1 MNHRFSF
8 RPVVKAVLLSLLV
21 TGCQRAAEERRENIS
36 AVPPLKAEGSEVTT
50 LQLKLPPGNSGRP
63 VFAGLKR
70 DGRLVA
76 RGEGMVGTNA
86 VTDVVFRT
94 LDKTIAIQNGAYDLW
109 VVIDRD
115 GVQACHPSFGDTYL
129 RDTWQWPKTDRVVRY
144 DNPAAWKTKTLS
156 RPENLVTV
164 HYRRYDEDYNDVG
177 IWSWDANYK
186 KSPEQNE
193 LLEVGR
199 DDFGLVFQL
208 DRSEY
213 GSDKIGLVPRLHA
226 DWSQKDGADKFW
238 TPDMGQEVYLVG
250 TKNKVWTTKPETK
263 DQVVAAYLDAR
274 DRLIVEVSR
283 PLKDGETS
291 GVKIT
296 DRAGHPVALA
306 SSRHEKTNSIAVI
319 LAQPLDVA
327 NDGYAIRVAGFADS
341 VRGTPRGIL
350 DDPALFCDREAV
362 LGASYTHEATTFR
375 VFAPSAAALNVVLYD
390 EATGN
395 AGRRLAAMTAAG
407 RGIWEARVF
416 GDLAGKFYLYG
427 LDERE
432 VLDIYAVN
440 AVDSSRRARIT
451 DLAGTGSVPAGP
463 RVASPVDMVVYEMHV
478 RDFTIATNSPA
489 KPENRGKYLGF
500 IEAAEHLKELGVT
513 HVQLLPLQDFEN
525 DEAGTNYGWGYVTTA
540 FNSPDGWFASNPN
553 DDSRIREFKQLVAA
567 LHERGIG
574 VIMDVVYNHTSNNAP
589 FNALVPRYYYRYLP
603 DGSYA
608 NGSGCGN
615 DFRTEAPMARKYIAD
630 SLKYWVTEY
639 GIDGFR
645 FDLMALI
652 DLDTMK
658 EVENELRAIRPDVVL
673 YGEPWGGGG
682 ASTAKSPTNKQT
694 IRGTHLGAF
703 NDDIR
708 NALVGSPFER
718 TRGGFI
724 QDGSH
729 RDELIRGLQGQWRSW
744 GDGPYQVINYMSCHD
759 NYVVYDKLKASKP
772 GASHQDILEMMKLGY
787 LLLFTA
793 QGVPFIHGGEEF
805 ARTKQGHENSYNAP
819 DDINQVD
826 WSLKKTNADLFTYVR
841 DLIALRKA
849 HPVFRLRAKEQIAA
863 WLKFPKTGD
872 PNVLMYTYDAGNAE
886 GEPWKQVC
894 VIVNAADSGSAE
906 VKLPDGVWQVAFDHT
921 GAVAEPRP
929 VQGTVQVRHKSG
941 MVLSQP

>member
-1 MNHRFSF
+1 MNRQGFFSAF
-8 RPVVKAVLLSLLV
+8 AKTVSGALLIGCECAAAPSL
-21 TGCQRAAEERRENIS
+21 
-36 AVPPLKAEGSEVTT
+36 PPPKAEGAEVVT
-50 LQLKLPPGNSGRP
+50 LQIQPPAGTDGRR
-63 VFAGLKR
+63 VFAALKR
-70 DGRLVA
+70 DGRIVA
-76 RGEGMVGTNA
+76 RGKSAVGTNGVIELVLRA
-86 VTDVVFRT
+86 
-94 LDKTIAIQNGAYDLW
+94 LDKETQMPTGTHDLW

-115 GVQACHPSFGDTYL
+115 GLAACHPSFGDWCL
-129 RDTWQWPKTDRVVRY
+129 RDTWPKSGRY
-144 DNPAAWKTKTLS
+144 DDPAAWKQKPPAQ
-156 RPENLVTV
+156 PENLVTI
-164 HYRRYDEDYNDVG
+164 HYHRYDEDYDDVG

-208 DRSEY
+208 DGSEY

-226 DWSQKDGADKFW
+226 DWSQKDGDDKFW
-238 TPDMGQEVYLVG
+238 TPDMGKEVYLVG
-250 TKNKVWTTKPETK
+250 TKEKIWTAKPDIK
-263 DQVVAAYLDAR
+263 PQVVAAHIDAR
-274 DRLIVEVSR
+274 DRLVVQLSR
-283 PLKDGETS
+283 PLQPSQVSEVRVKVVDRTGKAVAVA
-291 GVKIT
+291 GVRLTGKGGKSNGLDVT
-296 DRAGHPVALA
+296 L
-306 SSRHEKTNSIAVI
+306 S
-319 LAQPLDVA
+319 QPLDVVS
-327 NDGYAIRVAGFADS
+327 NTYTVAVGGFAET
-341 VRGTPRGIL
+341 VVARPRGIL
-350 DDPALFCDREAV
+350 NDPALFCDTNAV
-362 LGASYTHEATTFR
+362 LGASYTPKATTFR
-375 VFAPSAAALNVVLYD
+375 VFAPAVAAVNVVLYH

-395 AGRRLAAMTAAG
+395 AGRRLVPMASAG
-407 RGIWEARVF
+407 KGIWEARVG
-416 GDLAGKFYLYG
+416 GDLAGNFYLYG

-432 VLDIYAVN
+432 VLDIYAIN
-440 AVDSSRRARIT
+440 TVDSSRRARIT
-451 DLAGTGSVPAGP
+451 DLSGTGTVPAGP
-463 RVASPVDMVVYEMHV
+463 RVASPVDMIIYEMHV
-478 RDFTIATNSPA
+478 RDFTIAANSAA
-489 KPENRGKYLGF
+489 KPEHRGKYLGF
-500 IEAAEHLKELGVT
+500 IEAADHLKELGAT

-525 DEAGTNYGWGYVTTA
+525 DETSTNYGWGYVTTA

-589 FNALVPRYYYRYLP
+589 FNLLVPRYYFRFLP

-615 DFRTEAPMARKYIAD
+615 DFRTEAPMARKYIVD

-673 YGEPWGGGG
+673 YGEPWAGGG
-682 ASTAKSPTNKQT
+682 ASTAKSPTNKQA

-819 DDINQVD
+819 DDINEVN
-826 WSLKKTNADLFTYVR
+826 WSLKQTNADLFTYVR

-921 GAVAEPRP
+921 GTVTEPRP
-929 VQGTVQVRHKSG
+929 VQDTVRVRYKSG
-941 MVLSQP
+941 MILYQL